1 MASSVISQIEYEIID
16 GIKIY
21 KGTTQETR
29 KQYENNIN
37 YLKSLVPY
45 ENRLFTALQPSTL
58 TAQGRMSNISF
69 DESEIIHM
77 LSEPTGSI
85 LMIGCNYGEKI
96 NVNYKIPKQVKRSGR
111 GRKPKPKPKTKRRS
125 QGSGKYFSSQITFLN
140 KHPDTDVEY
149 KIKLFRNGVFQV
161 PGVKDP
167 SMSDLI
173 APINVLRDYLEDNFG
188 EDVQVLNFMAVMRN
202 YKARLHDEKWH
213 VDLEK
218 LEMCINK
225 EKSYSEFLPYIN
237 YALAPMSENRRIKCK
252 KFIGKTNPMNIAEI
266 SYNTDRCFCLIL
278 KFYRPMPSDRDKK
291 TTVKLLK
298 KGKINFDGGNS
309 ELEIKELYY
318 WLEYIYNK
326 YRDDIL
332 VDIALIKNEYDE
344 NEINSLTTDNFI
356 YSDGEDLSES
366 EDADD
371 KYGNTEDK
379 YGNADDK
386 YGNADSDNEHK
397 DHMVDRVKYG
407 TKSSNAHDDSK
418 VISRSANIGRLIL
431 KTLRE

>member
-1 MASSVISQIEYEIID
+1 MPQTQIEYEILD

-21 KGTTQETR
+21 KGTTVETR
-29 KQYENNIN
+29 KQYESNIT

-45 ENRLFTALQPSTL
+45 EDRLFTALQPSTL
-58 TAQGRMSNISF
+58 TAQGCMSNISF

-85 LMIGCNYGEKI
+85 LMIGCNYGEKL
-96 NVNYKIPKQVKRSGR
+96 NKEYKIPKVVKRSGR
-111 GRKPKPKPKTKRRS
+111 GRKPKPKPKSKRRS

-140 KHPDTDVEY
+140 RHPETDVEY

-173 APINVLRDYLEDNFG
+173 APINILRDYLEYNFR
-188 EDVQVLNFMAVMRN
+188 ENVQVLNFMAVMRN
-202 YKARLHDEKWH
+202 YKARLQDVKWH

-218 LEMCINK
+218 LEECINR
-225 EKSYSEFLPYIN
+225 EKSYMSFMPYIN
-237 YALAPMSENRRIKCK
+237 YTLATLPESRKQKCM

-278 KFYRPMPSDRDKK
+278 KFYRPMPGDKDKK

-309 ELEIKELYY
+309 ELEVKELYY
-318 WLEYIYNK
+318 WLEYIYHK
-326 YRDDIL
+326 YKDDIL
-332 VDIALIKNEYDE
+332 VDVASIKNEYDE
-344 NEINSLTTDNFI
+344 SEINKFHLDDFI
-356 YSDGEDLSES
+356 YSDEEIYDSSSE
-366 EDADD
+366 ETDVREIP
-371 KYGNTEDK
+371 KKT
-379 YGNADDK
+379 
-386 YGNADSDNEHK
+386 
-397 DHMVDRVKYG
+397 
-407 TKSSNAHDDSK
+407 
-418 VISRSANIGRLIL
+418 NIGQLLL
-431 KTLRE
+431 KSLRE